1 MSAPANN
8 DGLFSP
14 ANMKVAKDPF
24 IINNPIAVQ
33 VLGIC
38 SALAVTTSM
47 KPAIIMAVAV
57 SLVTGFSS
65 LAISMLRNWIP
76 GKIRMIIELVVIS
89 TLVII
94 VDQLLKAYA
103 FELSAKLSVFVGL
116 IITNCIV
123 MGRAEA
129 FAMSNKPWPS
139 FIDGFCNGA
148 GYGAVLIITAV
159 FREIIGSGKIFDVKI
174 IPQSWYAANG
184 GWYYDNGIMIVPTGA
199 FVVLAVLIWI
209 HREYTKTYDK

>member
-1 MSAPANN
+1 MSAPAN

-14 ANMKVAKDPF
+14 ANLKTIKDPF
-24 IINNPIAVQ
+24 IVNNPIAVQ

-65 LAISMLRNWIP
+65 LAISLMRNWIP
-76 GKIRMIIELVVIS
+76 GKIRMIVELVVIS

-103 FELSAKLSVFVGL
+103 YELSAKLSVFVGL

-129 FAMSNKPWPS
+129 FALSNKPWPS
-139 FIDGFCNGA
+139 FLDGFCNGA
-148 GYGAVLIITAV
+148 GYGALLIITAV
-159 FREIIGSGKIFDVKI
+159 FREIFGSGKLFDVRL
-174 IPQSWYAANG
+174 IPESWYASKG

-199 FVVLAVLIWI
+199 FVVIAVLIWL
-209 HREYTKTYDK
+209 HREYTKQYDK

>member
-1 MSAPANN
+1 MSAPAN

-14 ANMKVAKDPF
+14 ANMKTIKDPF
-24 IINNPIAVQ
+24 IVNNPIAVQ

-57 SLVTGFSS
+57 SLVTGFAT
-65 LAISMLRNWIP
+65 LAISLMRNWIP
-76 GKIRMIIELVVIS
+76 GKIRMIVELVVIS

-103 FELSAKLSVFVGL
+103 YELSAKLSVFVGL

-123 MGRAEA
+123 MGRCEA
-129 FAMSNKPWPS
+129 FALNNKPWPS
-139 FIDGFCNGA
+139 FLDGFCNGA
-148 GYGAVLIITAV
+148 GYGALLIITAV
-159 FREIIGSGKIFDVKI
+159 FREILGSGKIFDMHI
-174 IPQSWYAANG
+174 IPESWYASNG

-199 FVVLAVLIWI
+199 FVVIAVLIWI
-209 HREYTKTYDK
+209 HREYTKQYDK